1 MLWLWLIPAV
11 IFMVF
16 IQPVLIDPLFDDF
29 SPLEQG
35 NLRNEI
41 VELTGN
47 AGLNDVDLLV
57 VHKSE
62 KVSTYNAYVTGIFDN
77 ARIVIW
83 DTMLK
88 GMESAEILFIMAHEI
103 AHYLYNHVYIGTGL
117 YLLLGLVLLLFLQKF
132 STRWTKQQQTP
143 SLTVLL
149 KLFLTVNIVLIITEP
164 LSLFISRHMEQ
175 AADQYAIEHTE
186 DLNPALASYYQLA
199 EQSKTDIS
207 PATWIKL
214 LRSSHPSIAD
224 RIVRIEQEMIKRET
238 NP

>member
-103 AHYLYNHVYIGTGL
+103 ATTCITMFT
-117 YLLLGLVLLLFLQKF
+117 LVRAC
-132 STRWTKQQQTP
+132 T
-143 SLTVLL
+143 
-149 KLFLTVNIVLIITEP
+149 
-164 LSLFISRHMEQ
+164 
-175 AADQYAIEHTE
+175 
-186 DLNPALASYYQLA
+186 YY
-199 EQSKTDIS
+199 SD
-207 PATWIKL
+207 
-214 LRSSHPSIAD
+214 
-224 RIVRIEQEMIKRET
+224 
-238 NP
+238 